1 MATSK
6 CLDEERTYL
15 NTFEVGT
22 LPTSWHHGQVAIWK
36 LRSAPLAQSVERLH
50 GKEKV
55 ESSILSGSSGNLIRS
70 MDQRMAA

>member
-1 MATSK
+1 MVPSK
-6 CLDEERTYL
+6 CLAKECPHL
-15 NTFEVGT
+15 NRFEVGT

-55 ESSILSGSSGNLIRS
+55 ESSILSGSSDNLIRS
-70 MDQRMAA
+70 MDQLMAA